1 MKSKKEKGERL
12 IFAPCSV
19 KQQSILLDD
28 STDILLCGGGA
39 GGGKALRHGEGVL
52 TPNGFVPVESIC
64 VGDVVMSPNGGTQT
78 VVATLPQG
86 EVEVFRV
93 TFQDGRTV
101 DTCGEHLW
109 QYHVSRKGLQSTRVG
124 DTRSMARLLESTSS
138 SPIVPLTQPVEFP
151 KEDLQLHPYVLG
163 AILGDGWIS
172 EDGICQLTSADKEIP
187 ERIQALGIELSR
199 GYAKQG
205 TDASTYNIK
214 GVRKV
219 LRDLGVAGKKSQ
231 EKFIPSHYKQS
242 TVADRLDL
250 VRGLM
255 DTDGYVSKD
264 GKTYFDTTSK
274 TLAEDLTTV
283 LQSLGYSATQ
293 TVSDGRY
300 RKDGAVVECSPVYSL
315 YIRGSNQRQ
324 LFSLA
329 RKVDR
334 CKDKQVG
341 LRVTSVKSIGKDF
354 ATCIS
359 VSSDDALFLTTGY
372 VVTHNSHTCLTK
384 ALKYI
389 NDPAAR
395 VLIVRRTY
403 PMLKI
408 SGGLWDESKKIYRH
422 FGGIPKIQKLTWEF
436 PNGATIQFA
445 AIPDDLSEW
454 QGLQATNILV
464 DESAEF
470 TQEEILFLASRL
482 RGADYK
488 GHLNVT
494 MTCNPSRDSFL
505 YTWVQYSLDDTTGVP
520 HEGTENIVRYF
531 INVGGKLY
539 WSSVSKDD
547 LWEKYGQP
555 MGLVRESDDPKKI
568 NFLPMSFR
576 FIPLTIYDNPILL
589 KNNPQ
594 YLANL
599 LSQPRVNQLR
609 YLHGSWTARAE
620 GSGFFRREWVEF
632 VDHPPAQTTS
642 RVRSWDLAA
651 SIPSESNPNPD
662 WTAGVKMSRD
672 RFGYYYVEDVNRFRK
687 LSDGVIKEIITTA
700 VDDGLDDTKV
710 TIPKDPGAGGKT
722 ANSFQ
727 LRTMAEAGI
736 TATSVVVSG
745 HSGKISRFTPFCTLA
760 ESGYVRV
767 VRGDWNEEWLT
778 ELECFEGLRTQ
789 KDDQVD
795 ATADAF
801 NTLSKT
807 VVLPTFALPSLEQKS
822 PIPTIPS

>member
-1 MKSKKEKGERL
+1 MKVKPKAAPKERMV
-12 IFAPCSV
+12 FAPCSR
-19 KQQSILLDD
+19 KQQLILLDD

-39 GGGKALRHGEGVL
+39 GGGK
-52 TPNGFVPVESIC
+52 
-64 VGDVVMSPNGGTQT
+64 
-78 VVATLPQG
+78 
-86 EVEVFRV
+86 
-93 TFQDGRTV
+93 
-101 DTCGEHLW
+101 
-109 QYHVSRKGLQSTRVG
+109 
-124 DTRSMARLLESTSS
+124 
-138 SPIVPLTQPVEFP
+138 
-151 KEDLQLHPYVLG
+151 
-163 AILGDGWIS
+163 
-172 EDGICQLTSADKEIP
+172 
-187 ERIQALGIELSR
+187 
-199 GYAKQG
+199 
-205 TDASTYNIK
+205 
-214 GVRKV
+214 
-219 LRDLGVAGKKSQ
+219 
-231 EKFIPSHYKQS
+231 
-242 TVADRLDL
+242 
-250 VRGLM
+250 
-255 DTDGYVSKD
+255 
-264 GKTYFDTTSK
+264 
-274 TLAEDLTTV
+274 
-283 LQSLGYSATQ
+283 
-293 TVSDGRY
+293 
-300 RKDGAVVECSPVYSL
+300 
-315 YIRGSNQRQ
+315 
-324 LFSLA
+324 
-329 RKVDR
+329 
-334 CKDKQVG
+334 
-341 LRVTSVKSIGKDF
+341 
-354 ATCIS
+354 
-359 VSSDDALFLTTGY
+359 
-372 VVTHNSHTCLTK
+372 SHTCLTK

-422 FGGIPKIQKLTWEF
+422 FGGVPKIQKLTWEF

-505 YTWVQYSLDDTTGVP
+505 YEWVKYSLDETTGVP
-520 HEGTENIVRYF
+520 NEGTEDIVRYF
-531 INVGGKLY
+531 INVGGKIY

-547 LWEKYGQP
+547 LWERYGEP
-555 MGLVRESDDPKKI
+555 MGLIRYHEDEKKI

-620 GSGFFRREWVEF
+620 GSGFFRREWVEV
-632 VDHPPAQTTS
+632 VDHAPADFTYN
-642 RVRSWDLAA
+642 RVRSWDFAA

-672 RFGYYYVEDVNRFRK
+672 KFGYYYVEDVNRFRK
-687 LSDGVIKEIITTA
+687 LSDGVIKEVIKTA
-700 VDDGLDDTKV
+700 ESDGLDQTV

-722 ANSFQ
+722 ANAFQ
-727 LRTMAEAGI
+727 LRTLAEHGI
-736 TATSVVVSG
+736 TAKSVVVSG
-745 HSGKISRFTPFCTLA
+745 HSGKIARFTPFCTLA
-760 ESGYVRV
+760 EAGFVRV
-767 VRGDWNEEWLT
+767 VRGDWNEAWFT
-778 ELECFEGLRTQ
+778 ELELFEGLRTQ

-801 NTLSKT
+801 NTLSKS
-807 VVLPTFALPSLEQKS
+807 VVLPTIAVPKLEQSS
-822 PIPTIPS
+822 PIPTVGT